1 MRFTCLVLPIV
12 TLVAGVAAGTQAEPQ
27 IPAAAGPEALLK
39 RPLTIEDYYQL
50 QTVGNPSFSPNS
62 RWVSFSVSTRV
73 EEDNDTCASM
83 A

>member
-1 MRFTCLVLPIV
+1 MRCTRLVLPIV
-12 TLVAGVAAGTQAEPQ
+12 TFVVGVAVATSAAPQAP
-27 IPAAAGPEALLK
+27 PAAPEAVRK
-39 RPLTIEDYYQL
+39 RPVTIEDYYLL